1 MGTEEP
7 DREGDMVGWR
17 GGEKEEWGEDRGAPQ
32 CWVLMVETPLRL
44 ACAGHER
51 DRTKQV
57 LGWEGLG
64 RGGGGGL
71 RSVRFHAGSSLHRLV
86 CVRNVTEGEKL
97 KVQMYRFNH
106 VAPSIQRC
114 ISILDI

>member
-7 DREGDMVGWR
+7 DREGDTVGWR

-51 DRTKQV
+51 DRTEQV

-97 KVQMYRFNH
+97 KTQM
-106 VAPSIQRC
+106 
-114 ISILDI
+114 